1 MVLAKNNRKS
11 KRNKYS
17 LRLLSSST
25 IRILYISSFAI
36 LAMGFFSA
44 FNKKAMSSSK
54 IVTNQPATNRH
65 ITSSTSSLNHLSI
78 PEIENRLKGAIWS
91 FFAGDAL
98 ASPTH
103 WYYGGERQII
113 SEYGH
118 KISDYTKPNK
128 KLAGSILNKSDLNGG
143 GRSKL
148 MSTSSTATIIGDIIN
163 HGKQKLWS
171 PNESNHYHGTLQ
183 RGENTLEVS
192 LARVLMKSIV
202 NNDGIFDANHFRDAY
217 INFMTTPGSHN
228 DTYASTCHRM
238 FFANMIFRQLDPK
251 DCPDNDHHNVD
262 TMDGLIL
269 PTIVAL
275 AGIRT
280 HIISTNNNDNNNNPK
295 LTTTTVN
302 DEVQKSAA
310 ECAAVTRRSSVLE
323 GMSSLWATVVLEAVR
338 NPNDDEFL
346 NKFNEFSKQAIQRP
360 SNPRVGDSSTMSACY
375 LSSSLPGLVDMVAK
389 YMPNNNND
397 SDGGGGGGGGD
408 RVWQGLLANANVG
421 GENVHRGSIMGAILG
436 ARAGFNQIPSQLVNG
451 LYPLSELEKEI
462 DAFVRAVVQV
472 PPALKSSDR
481 IVSDSK

>member
-1 MVLAKNNRKS
+1 MVVAKNNRKS
-11 KRNKYS
+11 KRNKFS
-17 LRLLSSST
+17 LRLPSSST

-36 LAMGFFSA
+36 LAMGVFSI
-44 FNKKAMSSSK
+44 FNKKALSS
-54 IVTNQPATNRH
+54 NRH
-65 ITSSTSSLNHLSI
+65 TISSTSSQPLSI

-143 GRSKL
+143 GRSKS
-148 MSTSSTATIIGDIIN
+148 MSTSSSTATIIGDIIN

-202 NNDGIFDANHFRDAY
+202 VNDGIFDADHFRDAY
-217 INFMTTPGSHN
+217 IKFMTTPGSHN

-238 FFANMIFRQLDPK
+238 FFANMIFRQLPPQ

-280 HIISTNNNDNNNNPK
+280 HIISNNNNDNNNNSK
-295 LTTTTVN
+295 LTTLN
-302 DEVQKSAA
+302 DEVQKFAA
-310 ECAAVTRRSSVLE
+310 DCAAVTRRSSVLE
-323 GMSSLWATVVLEAVR
+323 GISSLWATVVLEAVR
-338 NPNDDEFL
+338 NPNDDDFL
-346 NKFNEFSKQAIQRP
+346 DTFNEFSKQAIKRP
-360 SNPRVGDSSTMSACY
+360 SNPRVQDSSTMSACY

-389 YMPNNNND
+389 YMPTTTTNNNND
-397 SDGGGGGGGGD
+397 GGGGGD

-436 ARAGFNQIPSQLVNG
+436 ARAGLNQIPPQLVNG

-462 DAFVRAVVQV
+462 DDFVRAVVRI
-472 PPALKSSDR
+472 PSPTLKSSDR
-481 IVSDSK
+481 RVSDS